1 MSSLPLLLRLFGA
14 AAATLLF
21 ASGCVTTP
29 EPVHDPK
36 FTPVYPVSSAKPIQS
51 GGSIYR
57 ASGNYLIF
65 EDPRAHNVGDLLTI
79 LLEEKTAASKKSST
93 STGKDSSYNMATPTI
108 MGAPLRVE
116 GQEVFNN
123 SFSSAGAFSGDGST
137 TQSNSLK
144 ASITV
149 TVVDVL
155 ANGNLMIR
163 GEKVM
168 TINQG
173 DEFIRLSGIIR
184 PVDISPNNT
193 VSSAKIANAEI
204 IVGGNGTVANAAKQG
219 WLGRFFNSDWWPF

>member
-1 MSSLPLLLRLFGA
+1 MYSLRLSFKSFVTSAVVSLFVMGC
-14 AAATLLF
+14 ATNP
-21 ASGCVTTP
+21 TP
-29 EPVHDPK
+29 IHDPK
-36 FTPVYPVSSAKPIQS
+36 FTPVYPVSSAQPIQS
-51 GGSIYR
+51 NGSIYR

-79 LLEEKTAASKKSST
+79 MLEEQTAASKKSST

-108 MGAPLRVE
+108 AGRPLRPQ
-116 GQEVFNN
+116 GQDLFNN
-123 SFSSAGAFSGDGST
+123 SFASAGEFSGDGST

-149 TVVDVL
+149 TVVEVL
-155 ANGNLMIR
+155 ANGNLMVR

-173 DEFIRLSGIIR
+173 DEFIRLSGIVR
-184 PVDISPNNT
+184 PVDISPTNT

-204 IVGGNGTVANAAKQG
+204 IVGGNGTVANAGKQG
-219 WLGRFFNSDWWPF
+219 WLGRFFNSEWWPF